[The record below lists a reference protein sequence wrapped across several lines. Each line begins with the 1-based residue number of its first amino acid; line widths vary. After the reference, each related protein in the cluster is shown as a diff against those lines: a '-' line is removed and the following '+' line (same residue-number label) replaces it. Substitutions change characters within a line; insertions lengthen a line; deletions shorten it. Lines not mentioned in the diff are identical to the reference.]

1 MKKVLVAFY
10 KAKNPNARWVDKLIA
25 WWTNGPYS
33 HVEYVYENKDGDLVQ
48 CSASPR
54 DGIVRCKPHKYNPDH
69 WDYLELPISDKN
81 FKIGQQF
88 YKSID
93 GMKYDWLGI
102 LGFVIPI
109 FRDRDSMWF
118 CSETLTNLMK
128 IFGYRTFWTIDPSE
142 TDPNKLYR
150 LLKIHL
156 DYLYGN
162 DDNKDKES

>member
-1 MKKVLVAFY
+1 MKKIKIAFY
-10 KAKNPNARWVDKLIA
+10 KANNPNANWKDKLIA

-33 HVEYVYENKDGDLVQ
+33 HVEYVYEENNELIQ

-54 DGIVRCKPHKYNPDH
+54 DGIVRCKTHKYDPNK
-69 WDYLELPISDKN
+69 WDYIDIYVSDKN
-81 FKIGQQF
+81 YKVAKQF
-88 YKSID
+88 FKSIE

-102 LGFVIPI
+102 LGFVVPI

-118 CSETLTNLMK
+118 CSETITNLMK

-150 LLKIHL
+150 LLKEHL
-156 DYLYGN
+156 DYMYGN
-162 DDNKDKES
+162 NDIQDKES